1 MANPVNGGHG
11 EIVCCV
17 LVFVWREASFRIQ
30 HKREPVTLLAEH
42 EGQRSMREKKVAGRW
57 GGG

>member
-42 EGQRSMREKKVAGRW
+42 EGQRSMREKKVAGR
-57 GGG
+57 